1 MNENEKKAFETE
13 LRRFVGRPIGPPAS
27 GRDAVN
33 EPMIRQWC
41 DAMGETHPGYL
52 DADGARQT
60 IHGEIKAPPTMLQ
73 AWVMEGW
80 AMHEGYDE
88 PKNEQHRLHKFLA
101 DSGYTGVLG
110 TNTEENYSRYL
121 RLGERVT
128 AETVIAE
135 ISDEKATGV
144 GTGYFITTRTRFT
157 NEVNEELGSM
167 SFRVLRFKPANA
179 RAAAGG
185 ASGGVESA
193 KDAKGAAVAAKPTRI
208 KPPMGQDNG
217 WWWERV
223 AKDGVLPIQRCSD
236 CKKLRHP
243 PRPMCDQ
250 CGSQKFDSIAASG
263 RGTVHTFTVIHYPQF
278 PGYEY
283 PIISIIVD
291 LAEGERMA
299 STLVECKPEDA
310 RIAMPVELL
319 IHTDEDGFKIPFF
332 RPAGSLSPAAGAA
345 AAKGR

>member
-52 DADGARQT
+52 DAEGARQT

-157 NEVNEELGSM
+157 NEVNEELGTM

>member
-13 LRRFVGRPIGPPAS
+13 LRRFIGRPIGPPAS

-144 GTGYFITTRTRFT
+144 GTGYFITTRTKFT
-157 NEVNEELGSM
+157 NEKAEELGSM

>member
-1 MNENEKKAFETE
+1 MNENEKKAFETQ
-13 LRRFVGRPIGPPAS
+13 LRTYVGRPIGPPAV
-27 GRDAVN
+27 GRDPVN

-41 DAMGETHPGYL
+41 DAMGETHPAYL
-52 DADGARQT
+52 DAEASKKT

-80 AMHEGYDE
+80 PMHEGYDE

-101 DSGYTGVLG
+101 DNGYTGVLG
-110 TNTEENYSRYL
+110 TNTEENYTRYL
-121 RLGERVT
+121 RLGEQVT

-135 ISDEKATGV
+135 ISEEKATGV
-144 GTGYFITTRTRFT
+144 GTGYFITTRTRFS
-157 NEVNEELGSM
+157 NEKGEELGSM

-179 RAAAGG
+179 AAGG
-185 ASGGVESA
+185 AKKDKSG
-193 KDAKGAAVAAKPTRI
+193 KDAAVASKPTRI
-208 KPPMGQDNG
+208 KPPMGLDNA

-223 AKDGVLPIQRCSD
+223 AKDGILPIQRCAD
-236 CKKLRHP
+236 CGKLRHP
-243 PRPMCDQ
+243 PRPMCDA

-283 PIISIIVD
+283 PIVSIIVD
-291 LAEGERMA
+291 LEEGERMA
-299 STLVECKPEDA
+299 STLVECKPEQVE
-310 RIAMPVELL
+310 IGMPVELM

-332 RPAGSLSPAAGAA
+332 RPAAAS
-345 AAKGR
+345 AKGR